1 MSTNRT
7 HTSAEHFPL
16 VPRMIATSFGVGY
29 LPKAPGTWGALLA
42 VVLWLP
48 LYLWCSDAAT
58 VFYVTFAAAVIY
70 CVAGTWASSVA
81 ERYWGKDPV
90 IACVDETVGQLIA
103 MLPLY
108 CVPGEYW
115 WEILIS
121 LALFRFFDIFKPLGI
136 RSLEKLPGGYGMM
149 ADDVLAA
156 IYSCVILLV
165 LNHFI
170 L

>member
-58 VFYVTFAAAVIY
+58 VFYVTLAAAVIY

-90 IACVDETVGQLIA
+90 VACADETVGMWISL
-103 MLPLY
+103 LPLGT
-108 CVPGEYW
+108 VATTPW
-115 WEILIS
+115 WEIL
-121 LALFRFFDIFKPLGI
+121 LAFVLFRLFDIYKPLGI
-136 RSLEKLPGGYGMM
+136 RAMERLPRGYGMM
-149 ADDVLAA
+149 ADDILAG
-156 IYSCVILLV
+156 IYSIFVLLAV
-165 LNHFI
+165 NSFI
-170 L
+170 

>member
-1 MSTNRT
+1 M
-7 HTSAEHFPL
+7 
-16 VPRMIATSFGVGY
+16 PRMIATSFGVGY

-90 IACVDETVGQLIA
+90 VACADETVG
-103 MLPLY
+103 M
-108 CVPGEYW
+108 W
-115 WEILIS
+115 IS
-121 LALFRFFDIFKPLGI
+121 
-136 RSLEKLPGGYGMM
+136 PGGRFCSRLSFSGCSIYTSRSASGQWN
-149 ADDVLAA
+149 ACHAA
-156 IYSCVILLV
+156 TE
-165 LNHFI
+165 
-170 L
+170 

>member
-1 MSTNRT
+1 M
-7 HTSAEHFPL
+7 
-16 VPRMIATSFGVGY
+16 PRMIATSFGVGY

-58 VFYVTFAAAVIY
+58 VFYVTLAAAVIY